1 VREEL
6 SVYFEEC
13 QYYEM
18 LEYSKA
24 LKYNFAHTYAFLFF
38 LFHLES
44 KSDFSS
50 DGLHDGMDLNQHLK
64 GDF

>member
-1 VREEL
+1 
-6 SVYFEEC
+6 
-13 QYYEM
+13 M
-18 LEYSKA
+18 LEFSKA
-24 LKYNFAHTYAFLFF
+24 SKYGFANILMYFYF

-50 DGLHDGMDLNQHLK
+50 SGLHDGMDLNQHLK